1 MRREH
6 TLDSNKYLY
15 EKTTVDVTLVVENF
29 KKEFAPKIMLSIE
42 PLLNAI
48 LTNNKL
54 KSEDQEILVNS
65 IHDNINIYYYMNIEI
80 LIKLI
85 NLTATSKF
93 KEKLKKIKDNP
104 IDLLDMKEEYE
115 HLKKDQKQIYEM
127 RFNHLVDRYI
137 QFLIQVL

>member
-6 TLDSNKYLY
+6 TLDTNKFLY
-15 EKTTVDVTLVVENF
+15 EKTAVDVTIVVENF
-29 KKEFAPKIMLSIE
+29 KKEFSPKIMLSIE

-54 KSEDQEILVNS
+54 KAEDQELLVNS
-65 IHDNINIYYYMNIEI
+65 IHDNINLYYYMNIEI

-85 NLTATSKF
+85 NIAASGNI
-93 KEKLKKIKDNP
+93 KEKLKKIKGNP
-104 IDLLDMKEEYE
+104 IDIDKEEYE
-115 HLKKDQKQIYEM
+115 HLKKDQKQIYEI
-127 RFNHLVDRYI
+127 RFNNLVHRYI